1 MMTPTN
7 NSRMTPPA
15 NKIELEL
22 TEENLDHVV
31 GGNSAKAKP
40 AEFVTFKISTFE
52 GGSFSSD

>member
-1 MMTPTN
+1 MTPTN

-22 TEENLDHVV
+22 TEEDLDHVV

-40 AEFVTFKISTFE
+40 AEFVTFKISTFA